1 MLVNVKT
8 LQSKQDPSKDDLV
21 ELKNHYW
28 ESALSHVTNL
38 ALSGNEEADKAYNDL
53 KAYETLLTMIKNME
67 IQIGQST

>member
-28 ESALSHVTNL
+28 ESALSRVTNL